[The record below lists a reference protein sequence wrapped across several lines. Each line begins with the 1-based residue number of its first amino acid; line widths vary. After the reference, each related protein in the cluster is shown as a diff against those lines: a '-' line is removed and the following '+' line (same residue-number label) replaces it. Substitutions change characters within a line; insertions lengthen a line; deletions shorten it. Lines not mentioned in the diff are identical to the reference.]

1 VTLRYLLD
9 TNVLSEPAKPVP
21 NSGVLAR
28 IQQHRMEVATAA
40 PVWHEMWFG
49 CHRLPPSARR
59 AKLEDYL
66 GKSLAPFLKLLPYD
80 GRAAERHA
88 VERARLVGFGKTP
101 SFIDGQIAA
110 IAMVHGLVVVTRN
123 TDHFVGFQGL
133 EVQDWSE

>member
-1 VTLRYLLD
+1 MTLRYLLD
-9 TNVLSEPAKPVP
+9 TNVLSEPVKPVP
-21 NSGVLAR
+21 NPGVLAR
-28 IQQHRMEVATAA
+28 IQQYRMEVATAA

-49 CHRLPPSARR
+49 CHRLPLSARR
-59 AKLEDYL
+59 TKLESYL

-80 GRAAERHA
+80 GQAAEKHA
-88 VERARLVGFGKTP
+88 VERARLVGLGKTP

-123 TDHFVGFQGL
+123 IDHFVGFHGL